1 MNEKKKDISMR
12 LSKIRSE
19 LDEESYYDFNC
30 EAVFENLYE
39 NEFICEYQVS
49 LYNNDGIQSEK
60 KWKHISYGNLERRVI
75 NSQEN
80 TIPFGASMNINGA
93 YIPNQFKFIYRLS
106 KKIADINFSPNLPQK
121 RNSSV
126 VNEPPKGMLG
136 GNKWSSKDVEINS
149 LVIKNGEDGYF
160 ECKFTVSSSRL
171 DERAIIFDLS
181 TSENKVD
188 GDPIIF
194 HEAFITETSSIEAS
208 EKVDVNCKVFEPMK
222 WIQHSFAHS
231 FKTEKVKDE

>member
-49 LYNNDGIQSEK
+49 LYNNDGIQSEN
-60 KWKHISYGNLERRVI
+60 KWKHISYGNIEKRVI
-75 NSQEN
+75 NSEEN
-80 TIPFGASMNINGA
+80 TIPFGASMHIDGA

-106 KKIADINFSPNLPQK
+106 KKIADIKFSPNLPQNT
-121 RNSSV
+121 NSSV
-126 VNEPPKGMLG
+126 VNAPPTGMLG

-149 LVIKNGEDGYF
+149 AIIKNDEDGYF
-160 ECKFTVSSSRL
+160 ECKFNVSSM
-171 DERAIIFDLS
+171 FF
-181 TSENKVD
+181 K
-188 GDPIIF
+188 
-194 HEAFITETSSIEAS
+194 
-208 EKVDVNCKVFEPMK
+208 DVNRK
-222 WIQHSFAHS
+222 
-231 FKTEKVKDE
+231 